1 MKPYAKHV
9 MHAAPACRAVS
20 DMATRTESSTNTS
33 TRARHGALGTSA
45 LRPDGLPKVQGR
57 FAFSSDA
64 WADNMLWGATLR
76 SPHPY
81 ARILR
86 IDTSAALAI
95 NGVSAVVTADDV
107 PGKLTYGLIASDQP
121 VFAREFVRYAGEPV
135 AAVAADHPET
145 ARRALAA
152 ITVDYEVLTPL
163 INGEDALDTQRPA
176 IHPDGNVIRR
186 QRIVRGDQTLVGD
199 VVVEGTYE
207 IGMQD
212 QAFLGLEA
220 ALALPDDDGKG
231 VELFVATQWLHE
243 DQKQIA
249 ACLALDTERVRLT
262 LGGVGGAFGGHE
274 DISLQVHC
282 CLLALVTRRPIKMQ
296 YGREESFFG
305 HIHRHPATIFMR
317 HHADRDGTL
326 RRVES
331 RLMLDGG
338 AYASTSSAVL
348 INAVT
353 HVQGP
358 YQCENA
364 TVDGYAVRT
373 NNPPCGAM
381 RGFGVVQACFAHES
395 QMDKLAAACGISPV
409 DIRLKNAMRTGD
421 KLITGQ
427 VVESVA
433 PVERCIRET
442 AALPMPAPL
451 PASADPLEIPGGS
464 GLTARASN
472 IRRGVG
478 WGVSI
483 KNLMYSEG
491 FDDYATARCRLTNG
505 VATLQFATA
514 EVGQGFVVLAQ
525 QIARSVLGVDTVVLE
540 PISTAIGSAGSTSAS
555 RQTWMSGGA
564 VDGACRLVRERLF
577 EAVAKQHGL
586 DSLRLAIDGTDVVDT
601 IGSLRV
607 PVAEASRG
615 LTFDET
621 FEHHHRPTEELDEN
635 GQGNCHVAFAFV
647 AHRAVVDVDPDL
659 GLVKVVQIATAQDV
673 GKVLNPLAALGQI
686 EGGIAQG
693 LGLAVM
699 EEIVLRD
706 GKMRNPSFTDYLL
719 PTALDAPEVV
729 ATMIEEPEP
738 QAPLGAKGIGEPPCI
753 SVTPA
758 IVAAIRDATGRD
770 LPRTPVRPQDIVFGP

>member
-1 MKPYAKHV
+1 
-9 MHAAPACRAVS
+9 
-20 DMATRTESSTNTS
+20 MATTTNSTA
-33 TRARHGALGTSA
+33 TRQRNGLGTSA
-45 LRPDGLPKVQGR
+45 LRPDGIPKVQGR

-76 SPHPY
+76 SPHPH
-81 ARILR
+81 ARIR
-86 IDTSAALAI
+86 SIDTSGALAV
-95 NGVSAVVTADDV
+95 NGVSAVITADDV

-121 VFAREFVRYAGEPV
+121 VFARDVVRYVGEPV

-152 ITVDYEVLTPL
+152 IKVDYEVLTPL
-163 INGEDALDTQRPA
+163 VDAEAAIDGSFPA
-176 IHPDGNVIRR
+176 MHPDGNVIRR
-186 QRIVRGDQTLVGD
+186 QRVIRGDQEFVGD

-220 ALALPDDDGKG
+220 ALALPDDDGG
-231 VELFVATQWLHE
+231 GIELFVATQWLHE

-249 ACLALDTERVRLT
+249 ACLDMPIERVRLT
-262 LGGVGGAFGGHE
+262 LGGVGGAFGGRE

-282 CLLALVTRRPIKMQ
+282 CLLALVTKRPIKMQ
-296 YGREESFFG
+296 YGREESFYG
-305 HIHRHPATIFMR
+305 HIHRHPAKIFMR

-326 RRVES
+326 RRVEA
-331 RLMLDGG
+331 RVVLDGG

-353 HVQGP
+353 HMQGP
-358 YQCENA
+358 YKCEIA
-364 TVDGYAVRT
+364 TVDGYAVRS

-395 QMDKLAAACGISPV
+395 QMDKLADACGLSPV
-409 DIRLKNAMRTGD
+409 DIRLKNAMQTGD
-421 KLITGQ
+421 RLITGQ

-433 PVERCIRET
+433 PVARCIRET

-451 PASADPLEIPGGS
+451 PDDADPLLIPGGA
-464 GLTARASN
+464 GLTAQRSN

-491 FDDYATARCRLTNG
+491 FDDYATARCRLADG

-525 QIARSVLGVDTVVLE
+525 QIARTVLGVDTVLLE

-577 EAVAKQHGL
+577 ARVANEHGL
-586 DSLRLAIDGTDVVDT
+586 DPLRLAIDGADVVDT
-601 IGSLRV
+601 MGTLRV
-607 PVAEASRG
+607 PVAAASRG
-615 LTFDET
+615 VVFDET

-659 GLVKVVQIATAQDV
+659 GLVKVVQVATAQDV
-673 GKVLNPLAALGQI
+673 GRVLNPLAAIGQL

-699 EEIVLRD
+699 EEIVLQD

-719 PTALDAPEVV
+719 PTALDAPTVV

-758 IVAAIRDATGRD
+758 IAAAIRAATGKQ
-770 LPRTPVRPQDIVFGP
+770 LPRVPVRPHDIVFG

>member
-1 MKPYAKHV
+1 V
-9 MHAAPACRAVS
+9 
-20 DMATRTESSTNTS
+20 ATTTS
-33 TRARHGALGTSA
+33 TRTRDGLGTSA
-45 LRPDGLPKVQGR
+45 LRPDGVPKVQGR

-76 SPHPY
+76 SPHPH
-81 ARILR
+81 ARIR
-86 IDTSAALAI
+86 SIDVSAALAI
-95 NGVSAVVTADDV
+95 NGVAAVITADDV

-121 VFAREFVRYAGEPV
+121 VFARDTVRYAGEPV

-152 ITVDYEVLTPL
+152 IKVDYEVLAPL
-163 INGEDALDTQRPA
+163 VDAEAAISGSFPP

-186 QRIVRGDQTLVGD
+186 QKVIRGDQSFIGD

-220 ALALPDDDGKG
+220 ALALPDDDGSG

-249 ACLALDTERVRLT
+249 ACLDLPVERVRLT
-262 LGGVGGAFGGHE
+262 LGGVGGAFGGRE

-282 CLLALVTRRPIKMQ
+282 CLLALVTKRPIKMQ
-296 YGREESFFG
+296 YGREESFYG
-305 HIHRHPATIFMR
+305 HIHRHPAKIFMR

-326 RRVES
+326 RRVEA
-331 RLMLDGG
+331 RVVLDGG

-353 HVQGP
+353 HMQGP
-358 YQCENA
+358 YKCEIA
-364 TVDGYAVRT
+364 TVDGYAVRS

-395 QMDKLAAACGISPV
+395 QMDKLAAACGLSPV
-409 DIRLKNAMRTGD
+409 AIRLKNAMQTGD
-421 KLITGQ
+421 RLITGQ
-427 VVESVA
+427 IVESVA
-433 PVERCIRET
+433 PVARCIRET
-442 AALPMPAPL
+442 DALPMPEPL
-451 PASADPLEIPGGS
+451 PAHPDPLQIPGGS
-464 GLTARASN
+464 GLTAQRGN

-491 FDDYATARCRLTNG
+491 FDDYATARCRLADG

-525 QIARSVLGVDTVVLE
+525 QIARSVLGVDTVLLE

-564 VDGACRLVRERLF
+564 VDGACRRVREQLF
-577 EAVAKQHGL
+577 QRVAEAHGI
-586 DSLRLAIDGTDVVDT
+586 DALRLVIDGTDVVDT
-601 IGSLRV
+601 MGSLRV
-607 PVAEASRG
+607 PVADASRG
-615 LTFDET
+615 VVFDQT

-659 GLVKVVQIATAQDV
+659 GLVKVVQVATAQDV
-673 GKVLNPLAALGQI
+673 GRVLNPLAALGQI

-699 EEIVLRD
+699 EEIVLKD

-719 PTALDAPEVV
+719 PTALDAPSVV

-758 IVAAIRDATGRD
+758 IAAAIRAATGKE
-770 LPRTPVRPQDIVFGP
+770 LPRVPVRPQDIVFG

>member
-1 MKPYAKHV
+1 
-9 MHAAPACRAVS
+9 
-20 DMATRTESSTNTS
+20 
-33 TRARHGALGTSA
+33 
-45 LRPDGLPKVQGR
+45 
-57 FAFSSDA
+57 
-64 WADNMLWGATLR
+64 
-76 SPHPY
+76 
-81 ARILR
+81 
-86 IDTSAALAI
+86 
-95 NGVSAVVTADDV
+95 
-107 PGKLTYGLIASDQP
+107 
-121 VFAREFVRYAGEPV
+121 
-135 AAVAADHPET
+135 VAADHPET
-145 ARRALAA
+145 ARRALDA
-152 ITVDYEVLTPL
+152 IRVEYEVLAPL
-163 INGEDALDTQRPA
+163 VDAEAAIAGSHPT

-186 QRIVRGDQTLVGD
+186 QRVVRGDQTFIGD

-220 ALALPDDDGKG
+220 ALALPDDDNGG
-231 VELFVATQWLHE
+231 IELFVATQWLHE

-249 ACLALDTERVRLT
+249 ACLNLPLDKVRLT
-262 LGGVGGAFGGHE
+262 LGGVGGAFGGRE

-282 CLLALVTRRPIKMQ
+282 CLLALKTGRPIKMQ

-305 HIHRHPATIFMR
+305 HIHRHPAHIFMR

-326 RRVES
+326 RRVEA
-331 RLMLDGG
+331 RVVLDGG

-353 HVQGP
+353 HMQGP
-358 YQCENA
+358 YKCDIA
-364 TVDGYAVRT
+364 TVDGYAVRS

-395 QMDKLAAACGISPV
+395 QMDKLAVACGMDPV

-427 VVESVA
+427 TMDSVA

-442 AALPMPAPL
+442 AALPLPPL
-451 PASADPLEIPGGS
+451 LPEEPDVLQLPGGS
-464 GLTARASN
+464 GLTARRSN
-472 IRRGVG
+472 VKRGVG

-491 FDDYATARCRLTNG
+491 FDDYATARCRLSNG
-505 VATLQFATA
+505 IVTLQFATA

-525 QIARSVLGVDTVVLE
+525 QIARSVLGVDTVLLE

-564 VDGACRLVRERLF
+564 VDGACRVVRERLF
-577 EAVAKQHGL
+577 EHVAQRHGL
-586 DSLRLAIDGTDVVDT
+586 DPLRLVIEGTDVVDSM
-601 IGSLRV
+601 GSLRFS
-607 PVAEASRG
+607 VAEASRG
-615 LTFDET
+615 LVFDET
-621 FEHHHRPTEELDEN
+621 FEHHHRATEELDEN

-647 AHRAVVDVDPDL
+647 AHRAVVDVDVDL
-659 GLVKVVQIATAQDV
+659 GLVKVVQVATAQDV
-673 GKVLNPLAALGQI
+673 GRVLNPLAALGQV

-699 EEIVLRD
+699 EEIVLVD

-719 PTALDAPEVV
+719 PTALDAPDVLV
-729 ATMIEEPEP
+729 SMIEEPEP

-758 IVAAIRDATGRD
+758 IVAAIRDATGKD
-770 LPRTPVRPQDIVFGP
+770 LSRVPVRPQDIVFG